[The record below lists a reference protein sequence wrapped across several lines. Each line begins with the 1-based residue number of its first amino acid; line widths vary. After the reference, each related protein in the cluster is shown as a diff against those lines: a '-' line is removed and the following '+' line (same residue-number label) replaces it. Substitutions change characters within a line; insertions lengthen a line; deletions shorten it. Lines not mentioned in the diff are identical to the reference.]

1 MAYIGKAPVNG
12 FHSKQQLTGDGST
25 VTFTLDYTVASES
38 SIIVSVGGVLQEPA
52 VAFNLAQGGTK
63 ITFTEAPA
71 STDRVYIQFLG
82 QAVVQNLLDV
92 NGAEFIL
99 DANADTSLTAD
110 TDDEI
115 DIKIGGTDRSTI
127 KATGFH
133 NLDSIKFVAGT
144 GDDMQMYHDG
154 TNSYLT
160 NSTGALKLATET
172 SGIAVTIGHTTSEVT
187 IADNATV
194 AGNLTVT
201 GTLTQTGTQT
211 FDGGIDVDNFNI
223 NGTTI
228 ALSSGDMTLD
238 SAGDIILDA
247 DGGDVFFK
255 DAGTTFGSATNT
267 SGNLIIKSGTTTA
280 ATFSG
285 ANVTFA
291 GTLSATSL
299 TADDVAIDGKVI
311 TMTGSSSDTAV
322 LTAGTNGTLS
332 IVTTDAAAAAANITI
347 TADGTAELA
356 GTTVTLN
363 SSGGITLDADG
374 GTITFADAGSS
385 LGTITSSGYSGTA
398 AVATTVTITDN
409 ESTNENNAII
419 FTAGGDVD
427 GGNIGLESDGDLTYN
442 PSTGTLNVTNI
453 SVTGTQT
460 IVNSVTMNAS
470 NAVIFE
476 GATADAYETT
486 LSTVDATADRT
497 INLPNQSGTLPVLA
511 AASATAITST
521 PEELNKLDGAT
532 VTVGEINLIDGD
544 ATVGTTAFADG
555 DGLLHNDNGTMRV
568 TSATTLKTYMMAGTI
583 SNATQNSIT
592 TMTGLTTTGALNA
605 GSITSGF
612 GTIDNGASA
621 ITTTGVIT
629 GGTVEAT
636 TDTAANDNAAMGYTA
651 AEGLILTGQGS
662 TNDVTIKNDADADVI
677 EIPTGTTNVTV
688 AGNLG
693 VGGTAVANTD
703 TDTSNTGNV
712 TLDFSANQNF
722 VLTLTGN
729 TTLVNPST
737 EQVGQSGFIAFIQDG
752 TGSRTVSLGTDYE
765 TAASAG
771 LTLTATAS
779 ATDLVPYLVVASG
792 RILLG
797 TPQLAFA

>member
-172 SGIAVTIGHTTSEVT
+172 SGIAITIGHTTSEVT

-636 TDTAANDNAAMGYTA
+636 TDTAAGDNAAIGYTA

-662 TNDVTIKNDADADVI
+662 TNDVTIKNDADADVL
-677 EIPTGTTNVTV
+677 EIPTGTTK
-688 AGNLG
+688 
-693 VGGTAVANTD
+693 
-703 TDTSNTGNV
+703 
-712 TLDFSANQNF
+712 LDK
-722 VLTLTGN
+722 VLLMM
-729 TTLVNPST
+729 
-737 EQVGQSGFIAFIQDG
+737 
-752 TGSRTVSLGTDYE
+752 
-765 TAASAG
+765 
-771 LTLTATAS
+771 
-779 ATDLVPYLVVASG
+779 
-792 RILLG
+792 
-797 TPQLAFA
+797 

>member
-1 MAYIGKAPVNG
+1 MAYIGQPPING
-12 FHSKQQLTGDGST
+12 FHAKQQLTGDGST
-25 VTFTLDYTVASES
+25 VTFTLDQTVATETG
-38 SIIVSVGGVLQEPA
+38 IIVSVGGVLQEPSTA
-52 VAFNLAQGGTK
+52 YNLTVGGTK

-71 STDRVYIQFLG
+71 STDRVYIHYLG
-82 QAVVQNLLDV
+82 KAIVQNIQDV
-92 NGAEFIL
+92 NGAEFVL
-99 DANADTSLTAD
+99 DANGNTSFHAD

-115 DIKIGGTDRSTI
+115 DIKVGGSDINTI
-127 KATGFH
+127 KSTGFH
-133 NLDSIKFVAGT
+133 NLDNIKFVAGT
-144 GDDMQMYHDG
+144 GDDLEIYHDG
-154 TNSYLT
+154 TNSLIA
-160 NSTGALKLATET
+160 NKTGALKIATET
-172 SGIAVTIGHTTSEVT
+172 SGIAVTIGHSTSEVT

-194 AGNLTVT
+194 TGNLTVT

-223 NGTTI
+223 NGTTL
-228 ALSSGDMTLD
+228 ALSSGDMTVD
-238 SAGDIILDA
+238 VAGDIILDA
-247 DGGDVFFK
+247 DGGDIFFK
-255 DAGTTFGSATNT
+255 DAGTTFGSATNS
-267 SGNLIIKSGTTTA
+267 SGNLILKSGTTTA

-291 GTLSATSL
+291 GTLSSASL

-322 LTAGTNGTLS
+322 FTAGTNGTLS
-332 IVTTDAAAAAANITI
+332 IVTTDAAAAAANIQI

-356 GTTVTLN
+356 GTTVTLD

-374 GTITFADAGSS
+374 GTITFADGGSS

-636 TDTAANDNAAMGYTA
+636 TDTAAGDNAAIGYTA

-662 TNDVTIKNDADADVI
+662 TNDVTIKNDADADVL

-688 AGNLG
+688 VGSITAGSIVLG
-693 VGGTAVANTD
+693 NTD

-729 TTLVNPST
+729 VTLVNPST
-737 EQVGQSGFIAFIQDG
+737 ESVGQSGFIACIQDG
-752 TGSRTVSLGTDYE
+752 TGGRTLTLGTDYE
-765 TAASAG
+765 SAG
-771 LTLTATAS
+771 GSGITLTSTAS
-779 ATDLVPYLVVASG
+779 ATDLVPYVVVAAN

-797 TPQLAFA
+797 TPQLAFS

>member
-636 TDTAANDNAAMGYTA
+636 TDTAAGDNAAIGYTA

-662 TNDVTIKNDADADVI
+662 TNDVTIKNDADADVL

-688 AGNLG
+688 VGSITAGSIVLG
-693 VGGTAVANTD
+693 KTD

-729 TTLVNPST
+729 VTLVNPST
-737 EQVGQSGFIAFIQDG
+737 ESVGQSGFIACIQDG
-752 TGSRTVSLGTDYE
+752 TGGRTLTLGTDYE
-765 TAASAG
+765 SAG
-771 LTLTATAS
+771 GSGITLTSTAS
-779 ATDLVPYLVVASG
+779 ATDLVPYVVVAAN

-797 TPQLAFA
+797 APQLAFS